1 MYYENQAALV
11 MVARGNLD
19 CPRNIQVGSMND
31 PHVVALIYKIEHG
44 PSVDYRKAESI
55 DHEEA
60 GFRVKIENDQVRFE
74 FKEHYATEDA
84 ARKAIEDYIRVW
96 EFSACL
102 ENGPSYFKLI
112 FDHAQIEDRNPTP
125 GVLMFHAPPARFEVK
140 VEKATGVVSP
150 AYYPPPLSG
159 VKITPDVQLMY
170 DRYMDHLQGREK
182 LLDVAYFCWTMVK
195 DNPVTTTDFSRGVCN
210 TISRLSGGGGGPEH
224 ARKKAGIDKDP
235 LTDQELRFFVE
246 AIKAIIR
253 RAAERAHD
261 PDHNLPQISMSDLP
275 PV

>member
-1 MYYENQAALV
+1 
-11 MVARGNLD
+11 
-19 CPRNIQVGSMND
+19 MND
-31 PHVVALIYKIEHG
+31 PHVAALIYKIEHG

-60 GFRVKIENDQVRFE
+60 EFRVKIANEEVRFE

-96 EFSACL
+96 EFGAGL
-102 ENGPSYFKLI
+102 ENGPSCFKLK

-125 GVLMFHAPPARFEVK
+125 GGLELHAQPLRFDMMLS
-140 VEKATGVVSP
+140 KAILTVSRNC
-150 AYYPPPLSG
+150 YPPPPSG

-195 DNPVTTTDFSRGVCN
+195 DNPVTTTDFSRRVCN
-210 TISRLSGGGGGPEH
+210 TISRISGGGGGPEH
-224 ARKKAGIDKDP
+224 ARKQDGIDKPP

-261 PDHNLPQISMSDLP
+261 PDHNLPQISMLDLP